1 MDREKEVILVLSALT
16 ILHLVESL
24 WFVPWSPLIPIFS
37 ILAILLPLRH
47 RTREELGL
55 KRPERWKNFLAHIV
69 LGTVVTV
76 AVGVA
81 ISSVYLLIIE
91 NLGLKGNIQYDWF
104 VAYQSWGEHILRKF
118 GSALGVVW
126 NILFMLAWAPIG
138 EELLYRG
145 YAFNSLLKKRSFAFA
160 STISVL
166 FFAVRHFFHLVPSF
180 STPLIVPGLF
190 WSILVIPFGYVT
202 CYVLRKS
209 KPLYATMSI
218 HFLHNLLSGFLLTF
232 VNF

>member
-37 ILAILLPLRH
+37 ILAIIVALRY

-55 KRPERWKNFLAHIV
+55 KRPERWKNFLTYIL
-69 LGTVVTV
+69 LGTVVAV
-76 AVGVA
+76 AMGVA
-81 ISSVYLLIIE
+81 TSSVYLLIIE
-91 NLGLKGNIQYDWF
+91 NLGLRGNIQYDWF
-104 VAYQSWGEHILRKF
+104 VAYQSWGEHILQKF
-118 GSALGVVW
+118 GSDLGFVW

-145 YAFNSLLKKRSFAFA
+145 YAFNSLLKKRSFVFA

-190 WSILVIPFGYVT
+190 WSVLVMPFGYIT

-209 KPLYATMSI
+209 KSLYATMLI
-218 HFLHNLLSGFLLTF
+218 HFLHNLLSNFLLTV
-232 VNF
+232 VN